1 MSNKS
6 EDNNTVP
13 YSLST
18 HPSLVGITP
27 AMSLNQNRI
36 NDEFLAMSSTE
47 LKSGI
52 LPRDVLN
59 DKPIFIRNTTM
70 TLVDLQDALDAS
82 KRAFNSGLVDQLSEI
97 SVQTGQDYFCDD
109 NGDIQLTNTD
119 SESEDKVVMI
129 SCSTALSDGTVVI
142 TVDTHTSISFDSR
155 IEIHVGLSLLNLYIE
170 YNKNLLEMALINETA
185 FAAKTRAADNNVA
198 K

>member
-1 MSNKS
+1 M
-6 EDNNTVP
+6 D
-13 YSLST
+13 
-18 HPSLVGITP
+18 
-27 AMSLNQNRI
+27 
-36 NDEFLAMSSTE
+36 
-47 LKSGI
+47 
-52 LPRDVLN
+52 
-59 DKPIFIRNTTM
+59 
-70 TLVDLQDALDAS
+70 LVDLQDALDAS

-119 SESEDKVVMI
+119 SESEDKVVMV

-155 IEIHVGLSLLNLYIE
+155 IEIHLGLSLLNLYIE

-185 FAAKTRAADNNVA
+185 FATKTRAADNNVA

>member
-1 MSNKS
+1 MNS
-6 EDNNTVP
+6 
-13 YSLST
+13 
-18 HPSLVGITP
+18 
-27 AMSLNQNRI
+27 
-36 NDEFLAMSSTE
+36 
-47 LKSGI
+47 
-52 LPRDVLN
+52 
-59 DKPIFIRNTTM
+59 
-70 TLVDLQDALDAS
+70 VDLQDAFDAS

-119 SESEDKVVMI
+119 SESEDKVVMV
-129 SCSTALSDGTVVI
+129 SCSTALYDGTVVI

-155 IEIHVGLSLLNLYIE
+155 IEIHVGLSLLELYIE

-185 FAAKTRAADNNVA
+185 FAAKPRAADNNVA